1 MALDYAQLKSA
12 EVPLTRQVLRPDD
25 CIVYA
30 LGVGAGLDSPSNLG
44 DETRF
49 LFEEHLEALPS
60 QASVMAYPGFWMRD
74 ETYGLDWRRIVNA
87 ELRIALRRRLPTE
100 GELTGRTTVS
110 AIHDKGPGRG
120 ALILTDRSVRNES
133 GEELAVV
140 SQVNFC
146 RGDGGYSGGDSQ
158 LSDGLPPAIPTPPQ
172 DEPFASYVLA
182 TGHQQAAIYRLTGD
196 RNPLHIDPAAAKAAG
211 YPKPI
216 MHGAATA
223 GMVCRVLASLPD
235 AASNRFLREL
245 QLRFT
250 GILFPGD
257 LLRID
262 LWHSAE
268 GSVSFRCS
276 TTRDNR
282 NPEVAFGTATWS
294 NEQ

>member
-1 MALDYAQLKSA
+1 MALDYAQLKAA
-12 EVPLTRQVLRPDD
+12 ELPVTRQVLHPDD
-25 CIVYA
+25 CIIYA
-30 LGVGAGLDSPSNLG
+30 LGVGAGLASPSQLG

-49 LFEEHLEALPS
+49 LFEEGLKALPS

-74 ETYGLDWRRIVNA
+74 EAYGLDWRRIVNA
-87 ELRIALRRRLPTE
+87 ELRIALRHQLPTA
-100 GELTGRTTVS
+100 GDLTGRTTVS
-110 AIHDKGPGRG
+110 AIQDKGEGRG
-120 ALILTDRSVRNES
+120 ALVLTDRSVCDAS
-133 GEELAVV
+133 GEEIAVV

-146 RGDGGYSGGDSQ
+146 RGDGGYSRGNDQ
-158 LSDGLPPAIPTPPQ
+158 MSDPLPVAIPKPPQ
-172 DEPFASYVLA
+172 GEPSASFELT

-223 GMVCRVLASLPD
+223 GMVCRVLASIRD
-235 AASNRFLREL
+235 AATTQFLAEF

-257 LLRID
+257 LLRVD
-262 LWHSAE
+262 LWHLAD
-268 GSVSFRCS
+268 GGISFRCS
-276 TTRDNR
+276 TVRDSER
-282 NPEVAFGTATWS
+282 QEVAFGTAKWS